1 MPTRL
6 ALGMLIVLV
15 AVFSIGAGTALAAPP
30 ANDNFASPSNLDGNP
45 NPGDIVQLSSNV
57 DATTEGGGGELAPII
72 GGSSVDTYRHS
83 IWHSWTAP
91 TSGTVLID
99 TCASTTIDTIL
110 SLYTGNALSSL
121 TKVTNDADDG
131 CSGTSLPAKMTATV
145 VAGTVYRIRVAG
157 FQLGEVG
164 TINLKLKTRPYNASA
179 PTLTGTPTVGQDLTT
194 NGGIWFGAMPQT
206 KAYTWLSCVDT
217 TLGSC
222 TPIATFAEGVRTL
235 QPEDV
240 GAYIRISATTT
251 NELGSAATASVSPP
265 VGPVA
270 PPPPSNDNFANA
282 TDLGGGVDAF
292 QLATNA
298 GASFQGGE
306 PMPFAGASASINS
319 VWFKWTAPSSGPSVF
334 STCLSGLQFD
344 SVLAVYTSA
353 GAGFGTL
360 NKIAEDD
367 DGCGAP
373 ASRFSTT
380 RAKVTAGT
388 TYWIQVATY
397 STTTTFGVPGPF
409 TLTIALA
416 APNDDLADATDLG
429 SGASVTANAT
439 NYNATEEVN
448 EPNPVEPE
456 NIHSIWFKWTAP
468 VSGSAVFDT
477 CSSPMGTEKPGHD
490 GVMAIYTASGS
501 GFANL
506 TKLEPGDDDGCD
518 GIGSMPKLT
527 KTVAAG
533 TTYWI
538 QVGKRNTS
546 FGFGPPGPITLKIGT
561 RPINLSA
568 PQLGGTPAVGQ
579 TLTFISGGWNGLA
592 PLSLSRQWERCGDAA
607 GSSCTDI
614 PAATGASYALTAA
627 DQGSFIR
634 VSELA
639 TNSLGAADAE
649 VRSSTVGPIVAAPVD
664 APSIIPPSVAPPVDP
679 LSIILPIANAN
690 KLKAKAKKGSLTIPK
705 TTVSCASSAT
715 GACTGTAKLTIKL
728 KKRTIKLGTI
738 KLSFAKGTKQSIKLK
753 LSKSAAKKLKGVKNA
768 AASAVLSI
776 SAPGFAKK
784 TATVKFTL
792 SG

>member
-1 MPTRL
+1 MPARL
-6 ALGMLIVLV
+6 VLGLLSVLV
-15 AVFSIGAGTALAAPP
+15 AVSALGAGTALAVPP
-30 ANDNFASPSNLDGNP
+30 SNDNFASPSNLDGNP
-45 NPGDIVQLSSNV
+45 NPGDFVHVSTNV
-57 DATTEGGGGELAPII
+57 DATTEGGGGEVAPII
-72 GGSSVDTYRHS
+72 GGLSVDTYRHS
-83 IWHSWTAP
+83 IWHNWTAP
-91 TSGTVLID
+91 TSGTVSID
-99 TCASTTIDTIL
+99 TCASTTVDTIL
-110 SLYTGNALSSL
+110 SLYTGNALNSL
-121 TKVTNDADDG
+121 TKVTNDADNG
-131 CSGTSLPAKMTATV
+131 CSGTSLPAKLTATV

-157 FQLGEVG
+157 YQLDDVG
-164 TINLKLKTRPYNASA
+164 TITMSVETTPYIATA

-194 NGGIWFGAMPQT
+194 NGGNWLGAMPQT
-206 KAYTWLSCVDT
+206 KEYTWLSCTDT

-222 TPIATFAEGVRTL
+222 SPISTFAEDAFTL
-235 QPEDV
+235 QSADV
-240 GAYIRISATTT
+240 GSYIRVSVTTT
-251 NELGSAATASVSPP
+251 NAIGNAPAASVSPA
-265 VGPVA
+265 VGPIA

-282 TDLGGGVDAF
+282 TDLGNGVDAVEV
-292 QLATNA
+292 ATNA
-298 GASFQGGE
+298 GASFEVGSGE
-306 PMPFAGASASINS
+306 PMPFSGANASINS

-334 STCLSGLQFD
+334 STCLSGLAFD

-353 GAGFGTL
+353 GAGFGAL
-360 NKIAEDD
+360 SKIAEDD
-367 DGCGAP
+367 DGCDVQAP
-373 ASRFSTT
+373 SSRFSTT
-380 RAKVTAGT
+380 RAMVTAGT

-397 STTTTFGVPGPF
+397 STNTSLGVPGPF

-448 EPNPVEPE
+448 EPDPVEPD

-468 VSGSAVFDT
+468 VSGPAVFDT

-490 GVMAIYTASGS
+490 GVMAIYTANGS

-527 KTVAAG
+527 KTVTAG

-538 QVGKRNTS
+538 QIGKRNTS

-568 PQLGGTPAVGQ
+568 PQLSGTPAVGQ
-579 TLTFISGGWNGLA
+579 TLAFISGGWDGLS
-592 PLSLSRQWERCGDAA
+592 PLSFTRQWERCGDAA

-614 PAATGASYALTAA
+614 PAATGASYALTVA
-627 DQGSFIR
+627 DQGAFIR

-639 TNSLGAADAE
+639 TNSLGAADAA
-649 VRSSTVGPIVAAPVD
+649 VRSNTIGPIVAA
-664 APSIIPPSVAPPVDP
+664 PVDP
-679 LSIILPIANAN
+679 LSIILPIAKAN

-738 KLSFAKGTKQSIKLK
+738 KLSFAKGTTQSIKLK

-776 SAPGFAKK
+776 GAPGFAKK